1 MIKIGILLKIYIV
14 LSLAHFYIISYLT
27 CNNIL
32 KADFINEDDI
42 SHFNK
47 ISNLNN
53 NCLANQIKSNENYEC
68 DYCYYEGP
76 GKNERRF
83 INTQK
88 YLLTCIEGKD
98 KEIKNLDNTLDK
110 NKFSMTIIGTKRTD

>member
-1 MIKIGILLKIYIV
+1 MIL
-14 LSLAHFYIISYLT
+14 YIIRYPT